1 MMRRC
6 LPIAVLLVLPL
17 LLLVGPVQA
26 QEADTTETDTSVT
39 DTSVMDTSATDTT
52 TTDEPTPDTSQAVA
66 SDTTAAEETAPADT
80 AQGTA
85 DTDGLATDTTMQA
98 DAEAASTLS
107 SEERRAQAEKQAQA
121 AAASW
126 LSLTDAGKFGES
138 WDAAAPVLQE
148 GISREQWRKR
158 GARVRSKLDTLT
170 ARTLMGTQ
178 YRDSTRQ
185 IPGGQPVVALQYET
199 EFAGGSVLEA
209 VITTKRADDWAVA
222 GYRVVP
228 NPKSTPASDSTQVP
242 DSAHGQPG
250 TDSTQ
255 TSVPPD
261 STQSPPADST
271 EGESP

>member
-1 MMRRC
+1 MMRRYSP
-6 LPIAVLLVLPL
+6 LAALLVLPL

-26 QEADTTETDTSVT
+26 QEADTT
-39 DTSVMDTSATDTT
+39 ATGEPVSDTT
-52 TTDEPTPDTSQAVA
+52 ATDEPA
-66 SDTTAAEETAPADT
+66 SDTTAAEAPAPTPATPDTTEAQEAAPVDT
-80 AQGTA
+80 AQAAADA
-85 DTDGLATDTTMQA
+85 DTLATDTTTQA
-98 DAEAASTLS
+98 DAAAATLS
-107 SEERRAQAEKQAQA
+107 PAERRARAKKQAQSVA
-121 AAASW
+121 SSW

-170 ARTLMGTQ
+170 TRTLMGTQ

-209 VITTKRADDWAVA
+209 VITTKQADDWAVA

-228 NPKSTPASDSTQVP
+228 NPKPSSAADSTQVP
-242 DSAHGQPG
+242 DSAEGA
-250 TDSTQ
+250 
-255 TSVPPD
+255 PPD
-261 STQSPPADST
+261 STQGGSP
-271 EGESP
+271 

>member
-1 MMRRC
+1 MMRRYFP
-6 LPIAVLLVLPL
+6 LAALLVLPL
-17 LLLVGPVQA
+17 LCLAEPVQA
-26 QEADTTETDTSVT
+26 QEADTTTADAPAP
-39 DTSVMDTSATDTT
+39 DTSAAA
-52 TTDEPTPDTSQAVA
+52 EAPAPTPAAPDTAQAVP
-66 SDTTAAEETAPADT
+66 SDTTGEEEAARLDT
-80 AQGTA
+80 AQAATT
-85 DTDGLATDTTMQA
+85 DTLAADTTMQA
-98 DAEAASTLS
+98 DTTASPALLPA
-107 SEERRAQAEKQAQA
+107 ERRARATKQAES
-121 AAASW
+121 AASSW
-126 LSLTDAGKFGES
+126 LALTDAGKFGES